1 MQVAVLTLV
10 LLGATLTSANIT
22 GQHPTSGTCLC
33 LTGTNVNARS
43 SPSIHGSVV
52 GSVSKPECYTFHGG
66 ILTADGYT
74 WYQLQNVHGHNAWV
88 VGTYLNTAAAS
99 SCSGGGSQ
107 TTSGTACTDATA
119 RDYACKLLKLADAG
133 TITLWKQ
140 HPSGVHDNAYSYN
153 NIRDACNGHAAS
165 RSHYTCSECRSPGAP
180 GGHVC
185 LSGTLLHYIYAV
197 HERLG
202 YIHVNEVAGACHSCT
217 SKHYLGRAVDLHN
230 PSGQSSTMLSLC
242 TSMGGWGQNE
252 GDHVHCQFTS

>member
-1 MQVAVLTLV
+1 MHVTVILCV
-10 LLGATLTSANIT
+10 ILGVTVTSANIT
-22 GQHPTSGTCLC
+22 GQHPASGTCLC
-33 LTGTNVNARS
+33 LTGTNVHARS
-43 SPSIHGSVV
+43 SAGLSGSIVAT
-52 GSVSKPECYTFHGG
+52 VSKPECYKFHGG
-66 ILTADGYT
+66 ILTKDGYT
-74 WYQLQNVHGHNAWV
+74 WYQLQHVNGHNAWV
-88 VGTYLNTAAAS
+88 AGTFLSTSTASHCSGAS
-99 SCSGGGSQ
+99 S
-107 TTSGTACTDATA
+107 TSGSGTCSDATA
-119 RDYACKLLKLADAG
+119 KDYACKLLHLADAG

-153 NIRDACNGHAAS
+153 NIKDACNGHAAS

-185 LSGTLLHYIYAV
+185 LSRNLLHYIYAV
-197 HERLG
+197 HQRLG